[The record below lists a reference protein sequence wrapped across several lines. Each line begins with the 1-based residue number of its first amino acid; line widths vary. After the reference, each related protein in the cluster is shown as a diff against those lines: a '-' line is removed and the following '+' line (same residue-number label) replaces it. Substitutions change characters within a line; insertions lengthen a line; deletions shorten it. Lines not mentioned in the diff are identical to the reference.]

1 MIIHQQYVGTALT
14 GGTARVGD
22 IRTTGVALFGVQDTV
37 GDTLIM
43 DTMDGATHTTMEGII
58 IISTT
63 LTTEIHTTDTHLAEA
78 EETQITITVDHL

>member
-1 MIIHQQYVGTALT
+1 
-14 GGTARVGD
+14 
-22 IRTTGVALFGVQDTV
+22 
-37 GDTLIM
+37 M

-78 EETQITITVDHL
+78 EETQITIAVDHL

>member
-1 MIIHQQYVGTALT
+1 M
-14 GGTARVGD
+14 D
-22 IRTTGVALFGVQDTV
+22 

-43 DTMDGATHTTMEGII
+43 DTMDGDTHTTMEGII

-63 LTTEIHTTDTHLAEA
+63 HTTEIHTTDTHLVEV